1 VCQQSVGLL
10 QRGLDEAG
18 IATVSI
24 TLVPEITELVRPSL
38 SCFVRM
44 PFGLT
49 MGAVG
54 DSAMHEAIATAVLRE
69 AEQVHPPGT
78 IVPLPFAWDEDDLRR
93 RQLRKQAL

>member
-1 VCQQSVGLL
+1 V
-10 QRGLDEAG
+10 AN
-18 IATVSI
+18 VSI
-24 TLVPEITELVRPSL
+24 TLVSEITEMVQPSL

-54 DSAMHEAIATAVLRE
+54 DVATHDAVATAVLRE
-69 AEQVHPPGT
+69 AEQAHPAGT
-78 IVPLPFAWDEDDLRR
+78 VVALPFAWEQDDLRA